1 MFLILGLF
9 FFPYVTPSKAFQ
21 FFLPEARA
29 LNTFNLAGLGDIFAG
44 KRWNSANHHELITAM
59 KFKKTC

>member
-21 FFLPEARA
+21 FFLPEAGP
-29 LNTFNLAGLGDIFAG
+29 LNTFSLAGLDDVFAG
-44 KRWNSANHHELITAM
+44 RRWNSANHYTLITAM
-59 KFKKTC
+59 KFRKKC